1 MLKADDLQVHF
12 GAVRAVDGVS
22 LEVGAG
28 EIVGLVG
35 PNGSGKTTFL
45 NAVCGVVP
53 ARGRLEVGGEPVRLG
68 MPVAA
73 PRAGLARVFQAPQTF
88 EALSCIENVLVASA
102 DHRARGL
109 LGSTVVR
116 PLMLRGERRRWQRA
130 YEALALVGLQGAMFA
145 PARML
150 TYGDRRLL
158 DVARALVS
166 SPRVLLLDEPSA
178 GLNDS
183 ETAALGDLL
192 MRVHEEQKLP
202 ILVIEHKI
210 DFLDRLCDRVVV
222 LDVGKVIAAGPP
234 EEIWRDEKVMTAYL
248 GASGAER

>member
-1 MLKADDLQVHF
+1 MLSADGIEVHF

-22 LEVGAG
+22 LEVGDG

-53 ARGRLEVGGEPVRLG
+53 ARGRLEVAGHPVRLG
-68 MPVAA
+68 A
-73 PRAGLARVFQAPQTF
+73 PRVVARAGIGRVFQAPQTF
-88 EALSCIENVLVASA
+88 EALSCIENVLLASA
-102 DHRARGL
+102 DPRARGL
-109 LGSTVVR
+109 LGATVLR
-116 PLMLRGERRRWQRA
+116 PLMWSREQRRWLEA
-130 YEALALVGLQGAMFA
+130 HEALALVGLEGATA
-145 PARML
+145 TPAHML
-150 TYGDRRLL
+150 TYGERRLL
-158 DVARALVS
+158 DVARAIVS
-166 SPRVLLLDEPSA
+166 APRVLLLDEPSA

-192 MRVHEEQKLP
+192 TRVHEEREVP

-222 LDVGKVIAAGPP
+222 LDVGRVIASGPP
-234 EEIWRDEKVMTAYL
+234 DEVWRDERVMSAYL
-248 GASGAER
+248 GATRAEG

>member
-1 MLKADDLQVHF
+1 MLKADDIHVQF

-22 LEVGAG
+22 LEVGAD

-45 NAVCGVVP
+45 NAICGVVP
-53 ARGRLEVGGEPVRLG
+53 AEGRLEVGGRRARLG
-68 MPVAA
+68 TPTATS
-73 PRAGLARVFQAPQTF
+73 RSGLARVFQAPQTF

-102 DHRARGL
+102 DRRGRGL
-109 LGSTVVR
+109 LGATALR
-116 PLMLRGERRRWQRA
+116 PLMMRGERDRWHRA
-130 YEALALVGLQGAMFA
+130 YEALALVGLQAAVFA
-145 PARML
+145 PAGML

-166 SPRVLLLDEPSA
+166 APRVLLLDEPSA

-183 ETAALGDLL
+183 ETAELGDLL

-222 LDVGKVIAAGPP
+222 LDVGRVIASGPP
-234 EEIWRDEKVMTAYL
+234 DQIWRDERVMSAYL
-248 GASGAER
+248 GASRAES

>member
-1 MLKADDLQVHF
+1 MLRAEDLSVQF

-22 LEVGAG
+22 LEVGDG

-53 ARGRLEVGGEPVRLG
+53 ARGRLEIAGRAVRLG
-68 MPVAA
+68 T
-73 PRAGLARVFQAPQTF
+73 PRAAVRAGVARVFQAPQTF
-88 EALSCIENVLVASA
+88 ESLSCIENVLLGSA
-102 DHRARGL
+102 NHRARGL
-109 LGSTVVR
+109 LGATVLR
-116 PLMLRGERRRWQRA
+116 RRMLAVERRRWLQA
-130 YEALALVGLQGAMFA
+130 AEALALVGLEGAA
-145 PARML
+145 ATYAGML

-178 GLNDS
+178 GLDDL
-183 ETAALGDLL
+183 ETAALADLL
-192 MRVHEEQKLP
+192 LRVHEERGLP

-222 LDVGKVIAAGPP
+222 LDVGAVIAAGPP
-234 EEIWRDEKVMTAYL
+234 DEVWRDERVMTAYL
-248 GASGAER
+248 GVSRAEH